1 MITIFNRK
9 ELYMTYDMNVLANVR
24 NLLADHNIDYDYKFI
39 DRKSPS
45 PMAAGSRAR
54 TGTAFEKREIE
65 VQYYI
70 YVHKNDYEKAKAV
83 LCENNL

>member
-83 LCENNL
+83 LRENNL